1 MRITK
6 KPLPHPDMELA
17 GVLRG
22 RSRRVRHLLMIS
34 ALLLL
39 TVALPVA
46 VLAARGEPLQAAKAL
61 ATASAPDV
69 SGVWARYPGGGPS
82 RNFLGNFKAPDPPM
96 TPWAEEL
103 FKPIK
108 SSYASPDG
116 YLNDPVFKCFPPGV
130 PRIYAVDLQGVM
142 QMVQLPGEILQLFEF
157 DHWVR
162 HIFTDGRQHSS
173 DTGPSWMGDS
183 IGKWRGDTLVVDT
196 TGFNNKT
203 RLDKMGHPHSEA
215 LHVVERFRRVSH
227 DNLQLD
233 ITIEDPKA
241 YTKPWG
247 GELSFTLEPGWNLG
261 EYVCQDYA
269 TFDEFRKQSIGDASK

>member
-1 MRITK
+1 MSGYR
-6 KPLPHPDMELA
+6 A
-17 GVLRG
+17 G
-22 RSRRVRHLLMIS
+22 RSSSRRGNCGMRPLLIIS
-34 ALLLL
+34 ILLLL
-39 TVALPVA
+39 TALLPVGSP
-46 VLAARGEPLQAAKAL
+46 AAMGEPPEAAGAE
-61 ATASAPDV
+61 AAASVPDL

-82 RNFLGNFKAPDPPM
+82 RTFLSNFKAPDPPM

-108 SSYASPDG
+108 ASYAGATG

-142 QMVQLPGEILQLFEF
+142 QIVQLPREVLQLFEF

-162 HIFTDGRQHSS
+162 HISTDGRPHN
-173 DTGPSWMGDS
+173 DDAGPTWMGDS
-183 IGKWRGDTLVVDT
+183 IGKWEGETFVVDT
-196 TGFNNKT
+196 TGFNDKT

-215 LHVVERFRRVSH
+215 LHVVERFRRASH
-227 DNLQLD
+227 EHLQLD

-247 GELSFTLEPGWNLG
+247 GQLNFTLEPGWKLG
-261 EYVCQDYA
+261 EYVCQDNT
-269 TFDEFRKQSIGDASK
+269 TFDQFRRQSTGNASP